1 MKEENANA
9 VTPEVTEEKT
19 TQPAVTEEKPAEVK
33 TEAPAPVEEKKEEP
47 VQAEAAPAPVEEKK
61 EEAPAP
67 TPIPQ
72 PAAEPAPKPQ
82 VVPQPAETPAP
93 QPQPVA
99 QAAPASIVPE
109 VAPQQAAPAKPEGET
124 IKEAP
129 ALNPIANNPQPVQ
142 PAVQAA
148 PVPQATTQTTFAPS
162 GPLQTDMDTNIGFVA
177 VGENLK
183 KKKNGGLIFTI
194 VLILLV
200 GLGALGYFVIY
211 PYVVKKMTKP
221 EQVYSTVID
230 NSFKS
235 INSTV
240 NLLAHSRATY
250 TAELEIESNL
260 ENLKDLT
267 GYTYVGNFGIDP
279 ENKNIQLGIKIKDKD
294 SQEHSA
300 FAYVKGE
307 RQYLR
312 LSSYREL
319 IFWPAYNEYKDT
331 WEDLYAVFDDINQE
345 DATYLVDK
353 FKELLKQSIDK
364 SKLTKE
370 DASTPGL
377 TQLYEAYEVL
387 HQKMITCKKP
397 IFPILP
403 SLHTAGPEVA
413 EFLKKGHVNFS
424 DEVTLATALSQM
436 IRTPKPAHTE
446 VQLYGIDIP
455 RLHKIIF
462 GIQENGYVSPQTVRD
477 ILSCAGIPLVPELV
491 STSKE
496 ELTAFAEKCG
506 YPVVAKV
513 VGPVHKSDVG
523 GVALNIRS
531 KEVLSAE
538 FDRMMQIPD
547 ATAIMVQKMIKGTE
561 LFIGAKYEERFGHVT
576 LCGLGGIF
584 VEVLNDV
591 SSGLAPLT
599 YEEAESMI
607 HSLRGYKILQGTRG
621 QKGINERKYAEIIV
635 RLSTLLRFATEIKEI
650 DINPLLADQDNVVA
664 VDARILIE
672 KE

>member
-82 VVPQPAETPAP
+82 IVPQPAETPAP

-370 DASTPGL
+370 DASITIDGKKYKVLNSKYTVNNAVLQSMYKTIIDGL
-377 TQLYEAYEVL
+377 KDDDRVIEIIAKNTQVEKENVIK
-387 HQKMITCKKP
+387 QFEGITIP
-397 IFPILP
+397 EEILP
-403 SLHTAGPEVA
+403 EGT
-413 EFLKKGHVNFS
+413 
-424 DEVTLATALSQM
+424 T
-436 IRTPKPAHTE
+436 
-446 VQLYGIDIP
+446 
-455 RLHKIIF
+455 IF
-462 GIQENGYVSPQTVRD
+462 I
-477 ILSCAGIPLVPELV
+477 
-491 STSKE
+491 
-496 ELTAFAEKCG
+496 
-506 YPVVAKV
+506 AK
-513 VGPVHKSDVG
+513 
-523 GVALNIRS
+523 
-531 KEVLSAE
+531 
-538 FDRMMQIPD
+538 
-547 ATAIMVQKMIKGTE
+547 
-561 LFIGAKYEERFGHVT
+561 
-576 LCGLGGIF
+576 
-584 VEVLNDV
+584 
-591 SSGLAPLT
+591 
-599 YEEAESMI
+599 
-607 HSLRGYKILQGTRG
+607 
-621 QKGINERKYAEIIV
+621 
-635 RLSTLLRFATEIKEI
+635 
-650 DINPLLADQDNVVA
+650 
-664 VDARILIE
+664 
-672 KE
+672 